1 MMTVTAI
8 PDTYDHR
15 NRDRFWQDQWQAAG
29 SFAWRND
36 ASRPKYYVLEMF
48 PYTSGRLHIGHAR
61 NYSMGDTLARMQRAR
76 GFDVLYPMGWDA
88 FGLPAENA
96 AVKFGTHP
104 GTFTAQATVSMKRA
118 MHDLGLSYSWA
129 NELST
134 CSPDYIRAQQVLFL
148 RLLDKG
154 LILRDTAYVNWD
166 PVEQTVLANEQVI
179 DGKGW
184 RSGAPIVKRR
194 IPQWFFNIRSYAAEL
209 HAGLDRLDG
218 WPDAVR
224 NIQRSWIGQSDGVE
238 IDFPLTGRDDRQI
251 TVFTTRADTV
261 AGCTFLALAAE
272 HQALDWLIDDP
283 ERREAVYRFR
293 DDILKQTA
301 EERTTQDKRGV
312 DTGVTAI
319 NPLTGE
325 PVPVLVANYVLADY
339 GVGAIM
345 GVPAHDERDLDFARA
360 YDLDVRPVIRADDG
374 DGDGDAGVHTGE
386 GVIVAPGTP
395 IDGLTTEAG
404 RAAVVDC
411 LAPSGRARHSRQYR
425 LQNWSISRQRY
436 WGNPIPIIHCADCG
450 AVPVPERDL
459 PVLLPQTIITSGE
472 GSPLS
477 RDQDFMTVAC
487 PSCGKPARRDPDTMD
502 TFVDSSW
509 YYMRFP
515 SPYAT
520 EPVDSAICNRMLP
533 VDVYIGGV
541 EHATLHL
548 IYARFMTK
556 ALRDLG
562 LVDFDEP
569 FLRLYNQGMVN
580 DELGRKQSK
589 SLGNVVEPM
598 KVIEEFGAD
607 ALRVYLLFKTS
618 YNAAINWEDTG
629 PRSAR
634 QYLERVQ
641 RLVLRHQPLLS
652 ACPDVLAPPAL
663 AAGGDLRR
671 KAHETIAKVTR
682 DVENFQF
689 NTAIAA
695 LMTLTNELYAVSADM
710 TEASEDALKKDGPV
724 SDDARVFAGTLRLL
738 IRLLAPFA
746 PHIAEELWQSAGQD
760 GLLANLPWP
769 EVDPAALVATVIRL
783 PVQVNGRTLT
793 TVEFAPDVSVDDMVA
808 TLVARRDVQRR
819 VGGGQIRKVI
829 HVPNRIINLVV
840 A

>member
-1 MMTVTAI
+1 M
-8 PDTYDHR
+8 
-15 NRDRFWQDQWQAAG
+15 
-29 SFAWRND
+29 
-36 ASRPKYYVLEMF
+36 
-48 PYTSGRLHIGHAR
+48 
-61 NYSMGDTLARMQRAR
+61 
-76 GFDVLYPMGWDA
+76 
-88 FGLPAENA
+88 
-96 AVKFGTHP
+96 
-104 GTFTAQATVSMKRA
+104 
-118 MHDLGLSYSWA
+118 
-129 NELST
+129 
-134 CSPDYIRAQQVLFL
+134 
-148 RLLDKG
+148 
-154 LILRDTAYVNWD
+154 
-166 PVEQTVLANEQVI
+166 
-179 DGKGW
+179 
-184 RSGAPIVKRR
+184 
-194 IPQWFFNIRSYAAEL
+194 
-209 HAGLDRLDG
+209 
-218 WPDAVR
+218 R

-238 IDFPLTGRDDRQI
+238 VDFPLTGRDDRQI
-251 TVFTTRADTV
+251 TVFTTRADTLP
-261 AGCTFLALAAE
+261 GCTFLALAAE

-325 PVPVLVANYVLADY
+325 SVPVLVANYVLADY

-360 YDLDVRPVIRADDG
+360 YGLDVRPVIRPDE
-374 DGDGDAGVHTGE
+374 GDGDAGVHTGE
-386 GVIVAPGTP
+386 GVVVAPG
-395 IDGLTTEAG
+395 
-404 RAAVVDC
+404 
-411 LAPSGRARHSRQYR
+411 RHSRQYR

-477 RDQDFMTVAC
+477 RDQTFMTVAC

-641 RLVLRHQPLLS
+641 RLILRHQPLLA
-652 ACPDVLAPPAL
+652 ACPDVLAPPAM

-710 TEASEDALKKDGPV
+710 AEASEETLKKDEPA
-724 SDDARVFAGTLRLL
+724 SDDERVFAGTLRLL

-760 GLLANLPWP
+760 GLLATLPWP

-793 TVEFAPDVSVDDMVA
+793 TVEFAPDVSVDMVA
-808 TLVARRDVQRR
+808 PLIARRDVQRR
-819 VGGGQIRKVI
+819 VAGGQIRKVI